1 MKRLIAIALASLSI
15 PSLAAA
21 QAAYVSMSF
30 WNVPADPAALIQNP
44 ALVAQFQSVIDAGA
58 DQIHSARL
66 SESGVANITLYEM
79 NDALDA
85 VLEQT
90 AALRDGAANNPGFEM
105 LEVLQGVALT
115 QIDATPATSR
125 LGYLSGGL
133 GNVSSSD
140 GGCILLSGSSSD
152 NGCPGAEGQSEHVS
166 ISVWNVPAD
175 PAALAQDPA
184 LAGQLQAFV
193 DLGASRLYPVRL
205 SESSIAILTFYPVND
220 ALEDVLAQ
228 SRAARA
234 ATAEATP
241 GFELL
246 DVYEAPVLFV
256 AQ

>member
-1 MKRLIAIALASLSI
+1 MGAFCFLE
-15 PSLAAA
+15 AAA
-21 QAAYVSMSF
+21 
-30 WNVPADPAALIQNP
+30 
-44 ALVAQFQSVIDAGA
+44 
-58 DQIHSARL
+58 
-66 SESGVANITLYEM
+66 IT
-79 NDALDA
+79 A
-85 VLEQT
+85 V
-90 AALRDGAANNPGFEM
+90 RG
-105 LEVLQGVALT
+105 
-115 QIDATPATSR
+115 
-125 LGYLSGGL
+125 
-133 GNVSSSD
+133 
-140 GGCILLSGSSSD
+140 
-152 NGCPGAEGQSEHVS
+152 PGAEGQSEHVS

>member
-58 DQIHSARL
+58 NQIHSARL
-66 SESGVANITLYEM
+66 SESGVANITFYEM

-90 AALRDGAANNPGFEM
+90 AALRNGAANNPGFEM

-175 PAALAQDPA
+175 PAALA
-184 LAGQLQAFV
+184 GQLQAFV

>member
-58 DQIHSARL
+58 NQIHSARL
-66 SESGVANITLYEM
+66 SESGVANITFYEM

-175 PAALAQDPA
+175 PAALA
-184 LAGQLQAFV
+184 GQLQAFV